1 MTRDGRPLILH
12 VIHHLVTGGMENGLV
27 NIINRMPESKY
38 GHAVAC
44 VEDYSEFR
52 QRIRRPDVPVFA
64 LHRSQHGVWTLRRRL
79 YGLCR
84 ELKPVIVHSRGLSG
98 LDALIPA
105 LAAGVRF
112 RVHGEHG
119 WDTSDLRGERRKPLL
134 VRRLHSPLV
143 SHYVAVS
150 RDLARYLED
159 RVGIAPSRI
168 THICNGVDVE
178 RFVPRPEA
186 GRSARMP
193 AAFREPGSIVV
204 GTVGRLTAVKDQ
216 ATLLR
221 GFAAARESLAG
232 AGPRMHLAVVGGG
245 PLHEEL
251 KALARELRIDA
262 VTWFAGPVDDVASLM
277 QGFDVFAL
285 PSLNEGIS
293 NTVLEALASGVPV
306 VATRTGGNVELVDDG
321 MTGRLIEVGD
331 VASLAR
337 CLVAYATDEPL
348 RRRHASAARGAAVAR
363 FSLEGMLAKYAQL
376 YDHFTHGAALP
387 Q

>member
-1 MTRDGRPLILH
+1 
-12 VIHHLVTGGMENGLV
+12 MENGLV
-27 NIINRMPESKY
+27 NIINRLPESRY
-38 GHAVAC
+38 RHAVAC
-44 VEDYSEFR
+44 VEDFSEFR

-64 LHRSQHGVWTLRRRL
+64 LHRSRHGVWSVRRRL
-79 YGLCR
+79 YQLCR
-84 ELKPVIVHSRGLSG
+84 ELGPAIVHSRGLSG

-150 RDLARYLED
+150 RDLAKYLED

-168 THICNGVDVE
+168 TQICNGVDID
-178 RFVPRPEA
+178 RFVPRQEG
-186 GRSARMP
+186 GRSERMP
-193 AAFREPGSIVV
+193 AAFREAGSIVV

-221 GFAAARESLAG
+221 AFAVARESLAG
-232 AGPRMHLAVVGGG
+232 AGHRMRLAVVGGG
-245 PLHEEL
+245 PLQEDL
-251 KALARELRIDA
+251 RALARQLRVEEI
-262 VTWFAGPVDDVASLM
+262 TWFAGPVDDVASVM
-277 QGFDVFAL
+277 KGFDVFVL

-293 NTVLEALASGVPV
+293 NTVLEALASAVPV
-306 VATRTGGNVELVDDG
+306 IATRAGGNVELVDDG
-321 MTGRLIEVGD
+321 ITGRLIDVGD

-337 CLVAYATDEPL
+337 DLVAYTTDESL
-348 RRRHASAARGAAVAR
+348 RRRHASAARSVAVAR
-363 FSLEGMLAKYAQL
+363 FTLEGMLEKYMQL